1 MVPALETLSMRVVQ
15 FPEVLVIQAAA
26 QALQPLLPLIKM

>member
-1 MVPALETLSMRVVQ
+1 MRVVQ
-15 FPEVLVIQAAA
+15 FPEVLAVLVIQAAA